1 MAKRKKSGGGKHVVH
16 PAEFKLR
23 AVQRMEAGE
32 CVSALSR
39 ELGVRRKLL
48 YFWREGYRERG
59 MAALERRPGRERLTA
74 EQRQRQV
81 HEDAARQIAEL
92 ERKVGR
98 QALLL
103 DFFQRAFKRVGELRP
118 EKNQPGAKAST
129 GRSGA

>member
-1 MAKRKKSGGGKHVVH
+1 MAKRKKSGGGKHVVQ

-23 AVQRMEAGE
+23 AVQRMEAGA

-59 MAALERRPGRERLTA
+59 MAALERRPGRERLTV

-81 HEDAARQIAEL
+81 NEDAARQIAEL

-98 QALLL
+98 QALLI
-103 DFFQRAFKRVGELRP
+103 DFFQRAFKRVEELRP
-118 EKNQPGAKAST
+118 VNHKPGAKASI